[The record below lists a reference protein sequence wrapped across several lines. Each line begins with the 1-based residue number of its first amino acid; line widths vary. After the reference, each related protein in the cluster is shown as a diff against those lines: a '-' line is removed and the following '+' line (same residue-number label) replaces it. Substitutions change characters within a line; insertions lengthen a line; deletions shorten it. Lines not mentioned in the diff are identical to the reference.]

1 MVACPFAARAGHRD
15 ARRLVGAERL
25 SQGAGTMSDDAWPD
39 EWHSLTWLPLIAGA
53 CIAIVDFGV
62 HAAGWV
68 WRKAAYQFDPD
79 RQYP

>member
-1 MVACPFAARAGHRD
+1 
-15 ARRLVGAERL
+15 
-25 SQGAGTMSDDAWPD
+25 MSDDAWPD

-68 WRKAAYQFDPD
+68 WRKAAYQFDPN
-79 RQYP
+79 RRYP